1 MVIPVRAGWRTAAS
15 SEPSQT
21 LSSPG
26 LLQFSPGS
34 SPRRLPRPHSP
45 DLSAFPRVRGRSNYQ
60 ICVYSTLYPDSTSG
74 YYKSCSLL
82 GSSPVI

>member
-21 LSSPG
+21 LSSPCP
-26 LLQFSPGS
+26 LQFAPGS
-34 SPRRLPRPHSP
+34 SPRRLPFPHSP
-45 DLSAFPRVRGRSNYQ
+45 NLSAFPQVLGRSNYQ
-60 ICVYSTLYPDSTSG
+60 IRVYSTQHPDSTSG

-82 GSSPVI
+82 GPSPVI